1 MTGLRVCVAVAAV
14 ISFSVLAKASMPSD
28 NKKTVISFY
37 NLSFV
42 DHKPQEAADRYI
54 GNRYVQHNPHVPDGK
69 KAFTDYFVPFFK
81 EHPDAKSEIKHAVAE
96 GDLVVLHVLG
106 KKDKSDRGKAV
117 VDIFRVENDKIVE
130 HWDVMQEIPEKAAN
144 QNTMF

>member
-1 MTGLRVCVAVAAV
+1 MRQIYILMIVTLLIPTA
-14 ISFSVLAKASMPSD
+14 LANATTVED
-28 NKKTVISFY
+28 NKKIVVSFY

-42 DHKPQEAADRYI
+42 EHKPMEAADRYI
-54 GNRYVQHNPHVPDGK
+54 GNKYIQHNSHVPDGK

-81 EHPDAKSEIKHAVAE
+81 QHPDAKSEIKRVVAE

-117 VDIFRVENDKIVE
+117 VDIFRVENGKIVE
-130 HWDVMQEIPEKAAN
+130 HWDVIQEIPENAAN